1 MLQNVIKNAFK
12 LNDTYTVL
20 VNKIS
25 KKIVS
30 KSKFSHIIAEELADM
45 KLKFSKKNATR
56 WNSVLFMV
64 RSVLKATPQQL
75 QYIQSQMPSNNQK
88 AKQARREF
96 QISSTERVMLLELK
110 ELLELFEIATNELQ
124 SNEVSISRVFPSINS
139 LIINLS
145 RNINDYTH
153 TKEMRNVTYF

>member
-1 MLQNVIKNAFK
+1 
-12 LNDTYTVL
+12 
-20 VNKIS
+20 
-25 KKIVS
+25 
-30 KSKFSHIIAEELADM
+30 M

-75 QYIQSQMPSNNQK
+75 QYIQSQMPSNSQK